1 MGFSVLVH
9 FETKLMMGLLGV
21 SAFGWDLKDDFLG
34 VS

>member
-9 FETKLMMGLLGV
+9 FEAKLMVGLLGV
-21 SAFGWDLKDDFLG
+21 STFGWDFKDDFLG